1 MELKDFDIIKIE
13 SGTLEGVNIPFIL
26 VLPKQLKE
34 KNKLVTV
41 FNNEG
46 GVSLDQSTQN
56 RKKSSYYY

>member
-1 MELKDFDIIKIE
+1 MELKDFDIIRIE
-13 SGTLEGVNIPFIL
+13 AGTIGRVNIPFIL

-46 GVSLDQSTQN
+46 I
-56 RKKSSYYY
+56 